1 MAKNLWDIERKT
13 LFISVLR
20 DYQDEGY
27 DKEEAK
33 KLAKKD
39 VDDIMNENLQVN
51 DDLLAIPARLL
62 PPTSSLYQ
70 ALASHQLRPS
80 ILACGLQIMLYD
92 WI

>member
-39 VDDIMNENLQVN
+39 VDDIMNEKISFVSNIW
-51 DDLLAIPARLL
+51 DD
-62 PPTSSLYQ
+62 TYEE
-70 ALASHQLRPS
+70 
-80 ILACGLQIMLYD
+80 D
-92 WI
+92 

>member
-39 VDDIMNENLQVN
+39 VDDIMNEKISFVSNIWDN
-51 DDLLAIPARLL
+51 TYEED
-62 PPTSSLYQ
+62 
-70 ALASHQLRPS
+70 
-80 ILACGLQIMLYD
+80 
-92 WI
+92 

>member
-20 DYQDEGY
+20 DYQYEGY

-39 VDDIMNENLQVN
+39 VDDIMNEKISFVSNIW
-51 DDLLAIPARLL
+51 DD
-62 PPTSSLYQ
+62 TYEE
-70 ALASHQLRPS
+70 
-80 ILACGLQIMLYD
+80 D
-92 WI
+92 